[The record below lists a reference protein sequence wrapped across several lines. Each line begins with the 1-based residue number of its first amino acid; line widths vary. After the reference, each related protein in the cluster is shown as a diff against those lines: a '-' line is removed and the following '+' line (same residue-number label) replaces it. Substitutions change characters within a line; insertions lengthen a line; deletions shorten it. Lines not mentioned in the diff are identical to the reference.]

1 MRFVPADAELDRWKV
16 TSDIEVDGVAIGKI
30 RVRRLA
36 DGRVELG
43 FRDAADEQIVPDIR
57 YVPADPPVGVWFRS
71 SEVIVRPPPTPLE

>member
-1 MRFVPADAELDRWKV
+1 MSLYAPR
-16 TSDIEVDGVAIGKI
+16 VAIGKI

-57 YVPADPPVGVWFRS
+57 YVPADPQVGVWFRS
-71 SEVIVRPPPTPLE
+71 SEVIVRPPPTPWSDA